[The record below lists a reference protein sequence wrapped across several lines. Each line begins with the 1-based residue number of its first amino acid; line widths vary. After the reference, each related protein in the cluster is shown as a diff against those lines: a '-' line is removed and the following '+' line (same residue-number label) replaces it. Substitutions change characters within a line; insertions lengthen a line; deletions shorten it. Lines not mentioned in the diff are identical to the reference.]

1 MYQYALKRLAMI
13 IPVILGVSLM
23 IFIAMDLAPGTA
35 VDYLAP
41 EGATEE
47 DLMMLE
53 HQLGLDQPLLVRY
66 ATYMTDLVRGSLGTS
81 YVSHRDV
88 MSTYLNALPN
98 TLALAAASILV
109 AIGISLPLGMISA
122 VHNGS
127 IRDNLAMA
135 FALLGLSMPNFWVG
149 LLLIIYLS
157 NGLGWFPSG
166 GFDDGLRSLIL
177 PAITAGTGFTATIT
191 RTTRSSMLDVLG
203 QDYLRT
209 ARAKEVNE
217 RTVIRKHA
225 LKNALIPIITIS
237 GTQLG
242 AMLGGS
248 VLTETVFSWPG
259 IGRLIVDS
267 VNSRDTPMVTG
278 SIVMTTIIVSLLLLA
293 VDLLYAVVD
302 PRLRARYASKGK
314 G

>member
-1 MYQYALKRLAMI
+1 MY
-13 IPVILGVSLM
+13 
-23 IFIAMDLAPGTA
+23 
-35 VDYLAP
+35 
-41 EGATEE
+41 
-47 DLMMLE
+47 
-53 HQLGLDQPLLVRY
+53 
-66 ATYMTDLVRGSLGTS
+66 
-81 YVSHRDV
+81 YV
-88 MSTYLNALPN
+88 P
-98 TLALAAASILV
+98 
-109 AIGISLPLGMISA
+109 P
-122 VHNGS
+122 
-127 IRDNLAMA
+127 
-135 FALLGLSMPNFWVG
+135 
-149 LLLIIYLS
+149 
-157 NGLGWFPSG
+157 
-166 GFDDGLRSLIL
+166 
-177 PAITAGTGFTATIT
+177 
-191 RTTRSSMLDVLG
+191 
-203 QDYLRT
+203 

-302 PRLRARYASKGK
+302 PRLRARYAAKGK

>member
-127 IRDNLAMA
+127 IRDNLAMV
-135 FALLGLSMPNFWVG
+135 FALLG

-209 ARAKEVNE
+209 ARAKGVNE

>member
-1 MYQYALKRLAMI
+1 MYRYALKRLAMI
-13 IPVILGVSLM
+13 IPVIIGVSLM
-23 IFIAMDLAPGTA
+23 IFIAMDLAPGNA

-41 EGATEE
+41 EDATPE
-47 DLMMLE
+47 DLLILE
-53 HQLGLDQPLLVRY
+53 QQLGLDKPLLVRY
-66 ATYMTDLVRGSLGTS
+66 AKYMLGLIQGDLGTS
-81 YVSHRDV
+81 YVSKQNV
-88 MSTYLNALPN
+88 MQTYLSRLPN
-98 TLALAAASILV
+98 TLALAAASIIV
-109 AIGISLPLGMISA
+109 AIGVSLPLGIISA
-122 VHNGS
+122 VHNGT
-127 IRDNLAMA
+127 IRDNLAMV

-166 GFDDGLRSLIL
+166 GFDDGVISLVL

-209 ARAKEVNE
+209 ARAKGVNE
-217 RTVIRKHA
+217 KTVIQKHA

-278 SIVMTTIIVSLLLLA
+278 SIIMTTIIVSLLLLA
-293 VDLLYAVVD
+293 VDLLYSVVD

-314 G
+314 